1 MANRKRREDWNR
13 RAQQVRD
20 ICADPT
26 LALWQKAHRVGGAYQ
41 DVQLDGLRSNH
52 RNEIFTV
59 ISNVNVILARYPI
72 ETFDDYQLI
81 KIQNLRAI
89 IDTFKAFGSI
99 KV

>member
-1 MANRKRREDWNR
+1 MANRKRRADWEQ
-13 RAQQVRD
+13 RAQRVRD

-26 LALWQKAHRVGGAYQ
+26 VALWQKAHRVGGVYN
-41 DVQLDGLRSNH
+41 DVQLDGLQSKH
-52 RNEIFTV
+52 RNEIFTA

-72 ETFDDYQLI
+72 ETIDDYQLI
-81 KIQNLRAI
+81 KAQNLRAI

>member
-1 MANRKRREDWNR
+1 MANRKRREDWKR

-41 DVQLDGLRSNH
+41 DVQLDGLQSKH
-52 RNEIFTV
+52 RNKIFTA

-81 KIQNLRAI
+81 KAQDLRAI

>member
-13 RAQQVRD
+13 RAQRVRD
-20 ICADPT
+20 ICAEPT
-26 LALWQKAHRVGGAYQ
+26 LALWQKAHLVGGVYQ
-41 DVQLDGLRSNH
+41 DLQLDGLQSKH
-52 RNEIFTV
+52 RHKIFAA

-72 ETFDDYQLI
+72 ETFDDYELI
-81 KIQNLRAI
+81 KTQDLKAI

>member
-1 MANRKRREDWNR
+1 M
-13 RAQQVRD
+13 
-20 ICADPT
+20 
-26 LALWQKAHRVGGAYQ
+26 
-41 DVQLDGLRSNH
+41 QLDGLRSNH

-81 KIQNLRAI
+81 KAQDLRAI